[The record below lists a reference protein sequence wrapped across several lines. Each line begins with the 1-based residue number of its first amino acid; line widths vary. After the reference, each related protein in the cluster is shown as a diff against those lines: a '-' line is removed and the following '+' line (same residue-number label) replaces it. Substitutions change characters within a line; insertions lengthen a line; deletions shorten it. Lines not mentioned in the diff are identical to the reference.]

1 MLEVGDRL
9 RSYEPLWESWRKDSY
24 IGGGSFGKVYKL
36 RQDFFGVVTYSVVKI
51 ISINLSNE
59 ALSRETRL
67 RMINDKK
74 RFVAEEIRNMYQL
87 TGCPNIVECKNH
99 ALRDIYDDRHEL
111 IGFDILIRMDLY
123 DPLSNLIKKKGGLSV
138 NEVERLAYQIATA
151 LGAMHKMNMLHR
163 DVKPDNIYLDSKK
176 QFFLGDFGVSKQEA
190 SSSYNTLAGTQPY
203 IAPEV
208 WRITRGESTYSQT
221 ADIYSYGLTLYYLLN
236 NNLLPLVKPGATTND
251 RSAAVAD
258 RLRGKRFP
266 PPANGSVKLKS
277 IVMKCCEF
285 APEKRFQSMNEVLE
299 ALRNESFV
307 YPPFAAPPVKKP
319 ATGPLKITTPS
330 ETKRDETPV
339 TDEKPETDE
348 PAAVKPKEE
357 HHITPVLV
365 TSIRSLK
372 EENVEEKAEKEP
384 EKEPTPPPSTVR
396 SHRLMLA
403 NDFDV

>member
-59 ALSRETRL
+59 ALSRDARL

-74 RFVAEEIRNMYQL
+74 RFVAEEIKNMYQL
-87 TGCPNIVECKNH
+87 MGCPNIVECKNH

-123 DPLSNLIKKKGGLSV
+123 NPLSSYIKKTGGL
-138 NEVERLAYQIATA
+138 NAEETERLAYQIATA
-151 LGAMHKMNMLHR
+151 LNGMHRVNMLHR
-163 DVKPDNIYLDSKK
+163 DIKPDNIYMDNKN
-176 QFFLGDFGVSKQEA
+176 QFYLGDFGVSKQEA

-208 WRITRGESTYSQT
+208 WRITKGESTYSQT

-236 NNLLPLVKPGATTND
+236 NNLLPFVKPGANTNE
-251 RSAAVAD
+251 RSAATAD

-266 PPANGSVKLKS
+266 PPVNGSRKLRS
-277 IVMKCCEF
+277 IVMKCCEY
-285 APEKRFQSMNEVLE
+285 APEKRFQSMREVLE
-299 ALRNESFV
+299 ALRNENFV
-307 YPPFAAPPVKKP
+307 HPPFGPAVPKIRPTPPVMREASP
-319 ATGPLKITTPS
+319 
-330 ETKRDETPV
+330 
-339 TDEKPETDE
+339 
-348 PAAVKPKEE
+348 
-357 HHITPVLV
+357 
-365 TSIRSLK
+365 
-372 EENVEEKAEKEP
+372 
-384 EKEPTPPPSTVR
+384 PPPSTPTPAEESKSIEPSLGKTLVIKLDTTKDEEAKKPEITETKTNSFKPR
-396 SHRLMLA
+396 FKHS